1 MFLTYT
7 IYLLIIFLL
16 AVSVKVSIM
25 NNSQKESATNRT
37 LALQEQLQQELNT
50 KKWIIQKLKLLEDL
64 NMSLKQNIFKI
75 LNDMLILQ
83 KEFAKNNNALE

>member
-1 MFLTYT
+1 
-7 IYLLIIFLL
+7 
-16 AVSVKVSIM
+16 M
-25 NNSQKESATNRT
+25 NNSQQESATNRT

-75 LNDMLILQ
+75 LRDMLILQ
-83 KEFAKNNNALE
+83 KEFAKKN

>member
-1 MFLTYT
+1 
-7 IYLLIIFLL
+7 
-16 AVSVKVSIM
+16 M

-75 LNDMLILQ
+75 LNDLLILQ

>member
-1 MFLTYT
+1 
-7 IYLLIIFLL
+7 
-16 AVSVKVSIM
+16 M

-37 LALQEQLQQELNT
+37 LALQEQLQQELKT

-75 LNDMLILQ
+75 LRDMLILQ
-83 KEFAKNNNALE
+83 KEFAKKN

>member
-75 LNDMLILQ
+75 LNDLLILQ

>member
-25 NNSQKESATNRT
+25 NNSQKESATIRT